1 MTKIAPLLIELL
13 TEELPPKS
21 LKKLGEGFSQ
31 KIFEQLSRLDLLP
44 EGASFQSFASPR
56 RLAILID
63 QVFDQSSD
71 KQVKEK
77 LLPVSIALDA
87 NGNATPPLLKKLA
100 SLGITEPKIDQL
112 ERVGEGKNEAFY
124 VSLTKPG
131 IALVDGAQEA
141 LSSSIAQLPIA
152 KTMHYQLNPG
162 TPEEV
167 PVQFVRPVHGLIAL
181 FGSEIVPLT
190 IFGLQAR
197 NTTFGHRF
205 LSKGAI
211 EITSA
216 NQYEEILIEQGK
228 VLPSFSGRLEK
239 ITQDLM
245 STAAGFNVLMPQSLL
260 EEVNSLVEWPAVY
273 ACAFEEEFL
282 EVPQECLILTMQ
294 TNQKY
299 FALTD
304 AQGKLVNQFLIVS
317 NIVTSTPE
325 KIISG
330 NERVVRPR
338 LSDARFFYTQDRK
351 RTLFDRVPELAKV
364 VYHNKLGNQ
373 LERIQRIEV
382 IAKAIASQIKSSQ
395 DELVTLSSRAAL
407 IIKTDLLTDMVGE
420 FPELQGI
427 MGTYY
432 ANHDQEHHD
441 VALACSE
448 HYLPRFAG
456 DVLPS
461 TLVGTVLALAD
472 KLETIVGIW
481 GIGLAPTGEKDPFA
495 LRRHALGVCRLLVEK
510 NLPLN
515 VITLLGLVKSAFN
528 FEEVQKNAN
537 LDTIANF
544 ITDRLR
550 SYLKENNGTTY
561 SSEEIESVLANCAGD
576 LTKLPEKLSA
586 VRTFS
591 QMEMSGDLANANKRI
606 SNILKKN
613 DLPLPSKIDTS
624 LLIVPAEKEL
634 FSQMNGVTPQID
646 HAMSDAD
653 FTKSLQLL
661 AQLSP
666 AVTGFF
672 ADVMVNDP
680 DLKLRG
686 NRLALLHQLHQQMSR
701 IADLSQLAK

>member
-21 LKKLGEGFSQ
+21 LKKLGESFSQ
-31 KIFEQLSRLDLLP
+31 KIFEQLGRQDLLP
-44 EGASFQSFASPR
+44 VGASFQSFASPR

-63 QVFDQSSD
+63 QVFDRSSD

-112 ERVGEGKNEAFY
+112 ERMGEGKNEAFY
-124 VSLTKPG
+124 VSLTKSG
-131 IALVDGAQEA
+131 ITLVDGAQEA
-141 LSSSIAQLPIA
+141 LSTSIAQLPIA

-162 TPEEV
+162 TPAEV

-181 FGSEIVPLT
+181 FGSEIIPLT
-190 IFGLQAR
+190 IFGLKAKS
-197 NTTFGHRF
+197 TTLGHRF
-205 LSKGAI
+205 LSNGAI

-216 NQYEEILIEQGK
+216 NQYEAILIEQGK
-228 VLPSFSGRLEK
+228 VLPSFNARLEK
-239 ITQDLM
+239 ITQDLV
-245 STAAGFNVLMPQSLL
+245 STAGGLNVLMPQSLL

-273 ACAFEEEFL
+273 ACSFEEEFL

-317 NIVTSTPE
+317 NIVTATPE

-382 IAKAIASQIKSSQ
+382 IAQAIASQIKSSQ

-461 TLVGTVLALAD
+461 TEVGTVLALAD

-528 FEEVQKNAN
+528 FEEVQKNAD

-544 ITDRLR
+544 VTDRLR

-576 LTKLPEKLSA
+576 FTKLPEKLSA
-586 VRTFS
+586 VRAFS
-591 QMEMSGDLANANKRI
+591 QMAMSGDLANANKRI

-613 DLPLPSKIDTS
+613 DLPLPSTIDTS
-624 LLIVPAEKEL
+624 LLNLPAEQEL
-634 FSQMNGVTPQID
+634 FSQMNGVTPQINQ
-646 HAMSDAD
+646 AMADAD

-680 DLKLRG
+680 DLTLRG
-686 NRLALLHQLHQQMSR
+686 NRLALLNQLHQQMSR
-701 IADLSQLAK
+701 IADLSQLAS

>member
-1 MTKIAPLLIELL
+1 MTTAPFLIELL

-21 LKKLGEGFSQ
+21 LKKLGESFSQ
-31 KIFEQLSRLDLLP
+31 KIFDQLGRQDLLP
-44 EGASFQSFASPR
+44 PLASFQSFASPR

-63 QVFDQSSD
+63 QVYEKSND

-77 LLPVSIALDA
+77 LLPVSIAIDA
-87 NGNATPPLLKKLA
+87 NGNPTPPLLKKLA
-100 SLGITEPKIDQL
+100 SLGISEPKLDEL
-112 ERVGEGKNEAFY
+112 EQMGEGKNEAFY
-124 VSLTKPG
+124 ISLTKPG
-131 IALVDGAQEA
+131 ITLVEGAQEA
-141 LSSSIAQLPIA
+141 LSASIAQLPIA

-167 PVQFVRPVHGLIAL
+167 AVQFVRPVHGLIAL
-181 FGSEIVPLT
+181 FGSEIIPLT
-190 IFGLQAR
+190 IFGLKAR
-197 NTTFGHRF
+197 NTTLGHRF
-205 LSKGAI
+205 LSSGAI
-211 EITSA
+211 TIPSA
-216 NQYEEILIEQGK
+216 NEYETTLINQGK
-228 VLPSFSGRLEK
+228 VLPSFTGRLEK
-239 ITQDLM
+239 ITQDLI
-245 STAAGFNVLMPQSLL
+245 STANGFNVLMPQSLL

-273 ACAFEEEFL
+273 ACSFEEEFL

-304 AQGKLVNQFLIVS
+304 ANGKLVNQFLIVS

-351 RTLFDRVPELAKV
+351 RALFDRVPELAKV

-382 IAKAIASQIKSSQ
+382 IAKAIASHISSSQ
-395 DELVTLSSRAAL
+395 DELVALSSRAAL

-432 ANHDQEHHD
+432 ATHDQEHHE

-456 DVLPS
+456 DGLPS
-461 TLVGTVLALAD
+461 TMVGTVLALSD

-481 GIGLAPTGEKDPFA
+481 GIGLSPTGEKDPFA

-515 VITLLGLVKSAFN
+515 LITLLDIVKSAFH
-528 FEEVQKNAN
+528 FEEVQKNAD
-537 LDTIANF
+537 LGTITNF
-544 ITDRLR
+544 VMDRLR

-561 SSEEIESVLANCAGD
+561 SSEEVESVLANCAGD

-586 VRTFS
+586 VRAFS

-613 DLPLPSKIDTS
+613 DLPLPNKVDVS
-624 LLIVPAEKEL
+624 LLVASAEKEL
-634 FSQMNGVTPQID
+634 LDQMNAVTPQID
-646 HAMSDAD
+646 QAMADAD

-661 AQLSP
+661 AQLST

-680 DLKLRG
+680 DLQLRG
-686 NRLALLHQLHQQMSR
+686 NRLALLNQLHQQMSR